1 MGAFGEKPG
10 FDPSTRKQTAQ
21 DISEHN
27 KQASGYMQGASD
39 NAKGLEKQ
47 QRETK
52 KTDLNKYQN
61 SNYATD
67 GGQFGRANNKDYSTT
82 LRLAR
87 QADAYNAKPTPH
99 MYSARWGQ
107 GMQDVGTGFDRPN
120 VETQETRAMNQTWQL
135 DTNQKQLAQA
145 LQDAV
150 NHKDLD
156 AFKATYAQLYGIN
169 LSDYQARMSMS
180 QLAHSGYIQQH
191 LAKDLAD
198 WQNRFQNFSTAER
211 AGAYAD
217 LVSNGQGMLAGLIGG
232 NLLPYFSPVTQGDFS
247 TDRLAAQKKAQY
259 MSYPWNLSEYEAEE
273 RARRDVQAI
282 AAAEQKKADAQNKKI
297 K

>member
-1 MGAFGEKPG
+1 MGAFGEAPG

-39 NAKGLEKQ
+39 NAKGLGKEQ
-47 QRETK
+47 YETK
-52 KTDLNKYQN
+52 KTDLNKPQN

-67 GGQFGRANNKDYSTT
+67 GGQYGMANNKDYSTT

-169 LSDYQARMSMS
+169 LSDYQARMAMS

-198 WQNRFQNFSTAER
+198 WQNRFQNFSVMER
-211 AGAYAD
+211 AKAYD
-217 LVSNGQGMLAGLIGG
+217 DMVSGGHTMLAGLIGG
-232 NLLPYFSPVTQGDFS
+232 NLLPYFSPATQNDFAA
-247 TDRLAAQKKAQY
+247 DRLAAQKKAQY
-259 MSYPWNLSEYEAEE
+259 MGPGFNLPENEAQH
-273 RARRDVQAI
+273 RAEMEVQKI
-282 AAAEQKKADAQNKKI
+282 YGGYQKDMDKLNKKL